1 MGYSELIR
9 IGMVLTAAWLGEL
22 IMTQWQTDGFRDRV
36 DAGQQ
41 LADALSSLRGQHPL
55 ILAIPRGGV
64 PIGRIVADRLDGE
77 LDVVL
82 VRKIGAPGNP
92 EYAIGAI
99 DEAGTIQR
107 SDDADLVD
115 ADDRYIRREAAEQL
129 ATIRARRQSYSLG
142 HPSIDPAGR
151 IVVVVDD
158 GLATG
163 ATMRSALLAVR
174 AHKPARLVC
183 AIPVASP
190 RGLQSVADVVDD
202 LVYLSA
208 PEHFR
213 AVGQF
218 YAQFPVVDDSE
229 VVRLLMRPPS
239 GSPAS
244 ALSEDIQIPADGL
257 LLDGNLQVPEGARGL
272 VIFTHGSGSNRHSP
286 RNRQVAQAMH
296 AKGLATLLFDLLS
309 EDEARDISARFDIP
323 RLTAR
328 LDAAT
333 QWAMRHPRTQAL
345 PIGLFGAST
354 GAAAALVLAA
364 RYPMVIKAVVSR
376 GGRPD
381 LAGHGALA
389 RVKASTLLIVGGA
402 DGEVI
407 ALNRSALSI
416 LPCHAELV
424 LVPNATHLFEEEGAM
439 ERVAALATSWFLQW
453 LPNQGGGVTAGG
465 R

>member
-1 MGYSELIR
+1 M
-9 IGMVLTAAWLGEL
+9 A
-22 IMTQWQTDGFRDRV
+22 QWQTDRFRDRT

-41 LADALSSLRGQHPL
+41 LADALSPLRGQHPL
-55 ILAIPRGGV
+55 VLAIPRGGV
-64 PIGRIVADRLDGE
+64 PIGRIVADRLGGE
-77 LDVVL
+77 LDIVL
-82 VRKIGAPGNP
+82 VRKLGAPGNP
-92 EYAIGAI
+92 EYAIGAV
-99 DEAGTIQR
+99 DETGTVLR
-107 SDDADLVD
+107 ADDAHFFDVD
-115 ADDRYIRREAAEQL
+115 DNYIECEAAEQL
-129 ATIRARRQSYSLG
+129 AIIRARRQSYGLG
-142 HPSIDPAGR
+142 HPPIDPAGR

-163 ATMRSALLAVR
+163 ATMRAALLAVHAR
-174 AHKPARLVC
+174 KPARLIC

-190 RGLQSVADVVDD
+190 RGLVSIADVVDD

-218 YAQFPVVDDSE
+218 YVQFPAVDDSE
-229 VVRLLMRPPS
+229 VVRLLMRAPPS
-239 GSPAS
+239 GSPTS
-244 ALSEDIQIPADGL
+244 AFSEDIQIPADGL
-257 LLDGNLQVPEGARGL
+257 LLDGNLQVPKGAHGL

-309 EDEARDISARFDIP
+309 EDEARNISARFDIP
-323 RLTAR
+323 KLTAR
-328 LDAAT
+328 LDAAI
-333 QWAMRHPRTQAL
+333 QWAMRHPCTQAL

-354 GAAAALVLAA
+354 GAAAALVLSA

-389 RVKASTLLIVGGA
+389 RVKAPTLLIVGGA
-402 DGEVI
+402 DSEVI

-453 LPNQGGGVTAGG
+453 LPNQGSVTAGV

>member
-1 MGYSELIR
+1 M
-9 IGMVLTAAWLGEL
+9 A
-22 IMTQWQTDGFRDRV
+22 QWQTDGFRDRT

-41 LADALSSLRGQHPL
+41 LAEALSSLRGQHPL

-77 LDVVL
+77 LDIVL

-92 EYAIGAI
+92 EYAIGAV
-99 DEAGTIQR
+99 DEAGTIQQ
-107 SDDADLVD
+107 SDDARLAG
-115 ADDRYIRREAAEQL
+115 ADDRYIKREAAEQL
-129 ATIRARRQSYSLG
+129 AVIRARRQGYGLG
-142 HPSIDPAGR
+142 HPPIDPAGR
-151 IVVVVDD
+151 TVVVVDD

-163 ATMRSALLAVR
+163 ATMRAALLAVR
-174 AHKPARLVC
+174 ARKPARLVC

-190 RGLQSVADVVDD
+190 RGLVSVTDVADD

-208 PEHFR
+208 PGHFR

-218 YAQFPVVDDSE
+218 YMQFPAVDDSE
-229 VVRLLMRPPS
+229 VVHLLMRSPS
-239 GSPAS
+239 GSPVP
-244 ALSEDIQIPADGL
+244 ALSEDVRIPADGL
-257 LLDGNLQVPEGARGL
+257 LLDGNLQVPQGAHGL
-272 VIFTHGSGSNRHSP
+272 VIFTHGSGSSRHSP
-286 RNRQVAQAMH
+286 RNRLVAQAMH
-296 AKGLATLLFDLLS
+296 AKGKGLATLLFDLLS

-333 QWAMRHPRTQAL
+333 RWAMHQPRTQAL

-364 RYPMVIKAVVSR
+364 RYPMMIKAVVSR

-389 RVKASTLLIVGGA
+389 RVQAPTLLIVGGA
-402 DGEVI
+402 DHEVI
-407 ALNRSALSI
+407 TLNRSALSV

-424 LVPNATHLFEEEGAM
+424 LVPNATHLFEEEGAI
-439 ERVAALATSWFLQW
+439 ERVAALATSWFVQW
-453 LPNQGGGVTAGG
+453 LPDQSRGVTVGM

>member
-1 MGYSELIR
+1 
-9 IGMVLTAAWLGEL
+9 
-22 IMTQWQTDGFRDRV
+22 MTMAQWQTDRFRDRT

-41 LADALSSLRGQHPL
+41 LADALSPLRGQHPL

-77 LDVVL
+77 LDIVL
-82 VRKIGAPGNP
+82 VRKLGAPGNP
-92 EYAIGAI
+92 EYAIGAV
-99 DEAGTIQR
+99 DETGTVLR
-107 SDDADLVD
+107 
-115 ADDRYIRREAAEQL
+115 ADDTYFSGVDDSYIEREAAEQL
-129 ATIRARRQSYSLG
+129 VIIRARRQSYGLG
-142 HPSIDPAGR
+142 HPPIDPAGR
-151 IVVVVDD
+151 TVVVVDD

-163 ATMRSALLAVR
+163 ATMRAALLAVR
-174 AHKPARLVC
+174 ARKPARLIC

-190 RGLQSVADVVDD
+190 RGLVSIANVVDD

-218 YAQFPVVDDSE
+218 YVQFPMVDDSE

-239 GSPAS
+239 GSPTS
-244 ALSEDIQIPADGL
+244 ALSENVQIPADGL
-257 LLDGNLQVPEGARGL
+257 LLDGTLQVPKGACGL

-286 RNRQVAQAMH
+286 RNRQVAQSMH

-328 LDAAT
+328 LDAAA
-333 QWAMRHPRTQAL
+333 QWAMHHPRTQAL

-364 RYPMVIKAVVSR
+364 RYPMVVKAVVSR

-389 RVKASTLLIVGGA
+389 RVKAPTLFIVGGA
-402 DGEVI
+402 DREVN

-416 LPCHAELV
+416 LPCHAEMV
-424 LVPNATHLFEEEGAM
+424 LVPNATHLFEEQGAM
-439 ERVAALATSWFLQW
+439 ERVAALATGWFQQW
-453 LPNQGGGVTAGG
+453 LPNQSGAIAGV

>member
-1 MGYSELIR
+1 M
-9 IGMVLTAAWLGEL
+9 A
-22 IMTQWQTDGFRDRV
+22 QWQTDGFRDRT

-41 LADALSSLRGQHPL
+41 LAEALSSLRGQHPL

-77 LDVVL
+77 LDIVL

-92 EYAIGAI
+92 EYAIGAV
-99 DEAGTIQR
+99 DEAGTIQQ
-107 SDDADLVD
+107 SDDARLAG
-115 ADDRYIRREAAEQL
+115 ADDHYIKREAAEQL
-129 ATIRARRQSYSLG
+129 AVIRVRRQGYGLG
-142 HPSIDPAGR
+142 HPPIDPAGR
-151 IVVVVDD
+151 TVVVVDD

-163 ATMRSALLAVR
+163 ATMRAALLAVR
-174 AHKPARLVC
+174 ARKPARLVC

-190 RGLQSVADVVDD
+190 RGLVSVTDVADD

-208 PEHFR
+208 PGHFR
-213 AVGQF
+213 SVGQF
-218 YAQFPVVDDSE
+218 YMQFPAVDDSE
-229 VVRLLMRPPS
+229 VVHLLMRSPS
-239 GSPAS
+239 GSPVP
-244 ALSEDIQIPADGL
+244 ALSEDVRIPADGL
-257 LLDGNLQVPEGARGL
+257 LLDGYLQVPQGAHGL
-272 VIFTHGSGSNRHSP
+272 VIFTHGSGSSRHSP
-286 RNRQVAQAMH
+286 RNRLVAQAMH

-333 QWAMRHPRTQAL
+333 RWAMHQPRTQTL

-389 RVKASTLLIVGGA
+389 RVQAPTLLIVGGA
-402 DGEVI
+402 DHEVI
-407 ALNRSALSI
+407 TLNRSALSV

-424 LVPNATHLFEEEGAM
+424 PVPNATHLFEEEGAI
-439 ERVAALATSWFLQW
+439 ERVAALATSWFVQW
-453 LPNQGGGVTAGG
+453 LPDQSRGVTVGM

>member
-1 MGYSELIR
+1 MAQWH
-9 IGMVLTAAWLGEL
+9 IGR
-22 IMTQWQTDGFRDRV
+22 FRDRI
-36 DAGQQ
+36 DAGQK

-92 EYAIGAI
+92 EYAIGAV
-99 DEAGTIQR
+99 DEAGIIRR
-107 SDDADLVD
+107 SDNARLVE
-115 ADDRYIRREAAEQL
+115 ADDRYIQREAAEQL
-129 ATIRARRQSYSLG
+129 AIIQARRQSYGLG
-142 HPSIDPAGR
+142 RPSIDPAGR
-151 IVVVVDD
+151 FVVVVDD

-163 ATMRSALLAVR
+163 STMRSALLAIR
-174 AHKPARLVC
+174 AHNPSRLIC
-183 AIPVASP
+183 AVPVASP
-190 RGLQSVADVVDD
+190 RGLASVADVADD
-202 LVYLSA
+202 LFYLSA

-213 AVGQF
+213 AVGQ
-218 YAQFPVVDDSE
+218 YYVQFPPVDDSE
-229 VVRLLMRPPS
+229 VVRLLMRSPS
-239 GSPAS
+239 GSS
-244 ALSEDIQIPADGL
+244 VSSISEDIQISVDGL
-257 LLDGNLQVPEGARGL
+257 LLNGNLQVPKGACGL

-286 RNRQVAQAMH
+286 RNRRVAQAMH

-309 EDEARDISARFDIP
+309 EEESRDASARFDIP

-333 QWAMRHPRTQAL
+333 RWAMHHPLTQAL
-345 PIGLFGAST
+345 SIGLFGAST

-364 RYPMVIKAVVSR
+364 RYPTVIKAVVSR

-381 LAGHGALA
+381 LAGHGMLA
-389 RVKASTLLIVGGA
+389 RVKAPTLLIVGGA
-402 DGEVI
+402 DREVI
-407 ALNRSALSI
+407 ALNRSALPV

-439 ERVAALATSWFLQW
+439 EKVAELAISWFRQW
-453 LPNQGGGVTAGG
+453 LPNQSRIVMAGA

>member
-1 MGYSELIR
+1 M
-9 IGMVLTAAWLGEL
+9 A
-22 IMTQWQTDGFRDRV
+22 QWQTDGFRDRT

-41 LADALSSLRGQHPL
+41 LAEALSSLRGQHPL
-55 ILAIPRGGV
+55 ILAIPRGGL

-77 LDVVL
+77 LDIVL

-92 EYAIGAI
+92 EYAIGAV
-99 DEAGTIQR
+99 DEAGTIQQ
-107 SDDADLVD
+107 SDDARLAG
-115 ADDRYIRREAAEQL
+115 ADDHYIKHEAAEQL
-129 ATIRARRQSYSLG
+129 AIIRARRQGYGLG
-142 HPSIDPAGR
+142 RPPIDPAGR
-151 IVVVVDD
+151 TVVVVDD

-163 ATMRSALLAVR
+163 ATMRAALLAVR
-174 AHKPARLVC
+174 ARKPARLVC

-190 RGLQSVADVVDD
+190 RGLVSVTDVADD

-208 PEHFR
+208 PGHFR

-218 YAQFPVVDDSE
+218 YMQFPAVDDSE
-229 VVRLLMRPPS
+229 VVHLLMRSPS
-239 GSPAS
+239 GSPVS
-244 ALSEDIQIPADGL
+244 ALSEEVRIPADGL
-257 LLDGNLQVPEGARGL
+257 LLDGNLLVPQGVHGL
-272 VIFTHGSGSNRHSP
+272 VIFTHGSGSSRHSP
-286 RNRQVAQAMH
+286 RHRLVAQAMH

-333 QWAMRHPRTQAL
+333 RWAMHQPRTQTL

-389 RVKASTLLIVGGA
+389 RVQAPTLLIVGGA
-402 DGEVI
+402 DHEVI
-407 ALNRSALSI
+407 TLNRSALSV

-424 LVPNATHLFEEEGAM
+424 LVPNATHLFEEEGAI
-439 ERVAALATSWFLQW
+439 ERVAALATSWFVQW
-453 LPNQGGGVTAGG
+453 LPDQSRGVTVGM

>member
-1 MGYSELIR
+1 M
-9 IGMVLTAAWLGEL
+9 A
-22 IMTQWQTDGFRDRV
+22 QWQTDGFRDRI
-36 DAGQQ
+36 DAGEK

-99 DEAGTIQR
+99 DEAGTVQWT
-107 SDDADLVD
+107 DDAGFVD
-115 ADDRYIRREAAEQL
+115 ADDRYIKREAAEQL
-129 ATIRARRQSYSLG
+129 AIIRARRQSYSLG
-142 HPSIDPAGR
+142 RPSIDPAGR
-151 IVVVVDD
+151 TVIVVDD

-174 AHKPARLVC
+174 ARKPSRLVC

-208 PEHFR
+208 PEHFH

-218 YAQFPVVDDSE
+218 YVQFPAVEDSE
-229 VVRLLMRPPS
+229 VERLLTR
-239 GSPAS
+239 SPARSPVS
-244 ALSEDIQIPADGL
+244 AVSEDIQISADGL
-257 LLDGNLQVPEGARGL
+257 LLDGILQVPVGACGL

-286 RNRQVAQAMH
+286 RNRRVAQAMH

-309 EDEARDISARFDIP
+309 EEEARDISARFDIP

-328 LDAAT
+328 LDAAVR
-333 QWAMRHPRTQAL
+333 WAMNHPHTQSL
-345 PIGLFGAST
+345 SIGLFGAST

-389 RVKASTLLIVGGA
+389 RVKAPTLLIVGGA
-402 DGEVI
+402 DREVI
-407 ALNRSALSI
+407 TLNRSALSI
-416 LPCHAELV
+416 LTCHAELV

-439 ERVAALATSWFLQW
+439 ERVETLATSWFLQW
-453 LPNQGGGVTAGG
+453 LPNQSRRVVAGTH
-465 R
+465 

>member
-1 MGYSELIR
+1 M
-9 IGMVLTAAWLGEL
+9 A
-22 IMTQWQTDGFRDRV
+22 QWQTDRFRDRT

-41 LADALSSLRGQHPL
+41 LADALSPLRGQHPL

-77 LDVVL
+77 LDIVL
-82 VRKIGAPGNP
+82 VRKLGAPGNP
-92 EYAIGAI
+92 EYAIGAV
-99 DEAGTIQR
+99 DETGTILR
-107 SDDADLVD
+107 VDDTYFSDVD
-115 ADDRYIRREAAEQL
+115 DSYIEREAAEQL
-129 ATIRARRQSYSLG
+129 AIIRARRQSYGLG
-142 HPSIDPAGR
+142 HPPIDPAGR

-163 ATMRSALLAVR
+163 ATMRAALLSVR
-174 AHKPARLVC
+174 ARKPARLIC

-190 RGLQSVADVVDD
+190 RGLVSIADVVDD

-218 YAQFPVVDDSE
+218 YVQFPAVDDSE
-229 VVRLLMRPPS
+229 VVSLLMRTPS
-239 GSPAS
+239 GSSTS

-257 LLDGNLQVPEGARGL
+257 LLDGNLQVPKGASGL

-328 LDAAT
+328 LDAAA
-333 QWAMRHPRTQAL
+333 QWAMHHPRTRAL

-389 RVKASTLLIVGGA
+389 RVKAPTLLIVGGA
-402 DGEVI
+402 DREVI

-416 LPCHAELV
+416 LPCHAEML

-439 ERVAALATSWFLQW
+439 ERVAALATSWFAQW
-453 LPNQGGGVTAGG
+453 LQNQNHSVTAGI

>member
-1 MGYSELIR
+1 M
-9 IGMVLTAAWLGEL
+9 A
-22 IMTQWQTDGFRDRV
+22 QWQTDRFRDRT

-41 LADALSSLRGQHPL
+41 LADALSPLRGQHPL
-55 ILAIPRGGV
+55 VLAIPRGGV
-64 PIGRIVADRLDGE
+64 PIGRIVADRLGGE
-77 LDVVL
+77 LDIVL
-82 VRKIGAPGNP
+82 VRKLGAPGNP
-92 EYAIGAI
+92 EYAIGAV
-99 DEAGTIQR
+99 DETGTVLR
-107 SDDADLVD
+107 ADDAHFFDVD
-115 ADDRYIRREAAEQL
+115 DNYIECEAAGQL
-129 ATIRARRQSYSLG
+129 AIIRARRQSYGLG
-142 HPSIDPAGR
+142 HPPIDPAGR

-163 ATMRSALLAVR
+163 ATMRAALLAVR
-174 AHKPARLVC
+174 ARKPTRLIC

-190 RGLQSVADVVDD
+190 RGLVSIADVVDD

-213 AVGQF
+213 SVGQF
-218 YAQFPVVDDSE
+218 YVQFPAVDDSE
-229 VVRLLMRPPS
+229 VVRLLMRTPPS
-239 GSPAS
+239 GSPTS
-244 ALSEDIQIPADGL
+244 ALSEDIRIPADGL
-257 LLDGNLQVPEGARGL
+257 LLDGNLQVPKGAHGL

-309 EDEARDISARFDIP
+309 EDEARNISARFDIP
-323 RLTAR
+323 KLTAR
-328 LDAAT
+328 LDAAA
-333 QWAMRHPRTQAL
+333 QWAMHHPRTQAL
-345 PIGLFGAST
+345 SIGLFGAST
-354 GAAAALVLAA
+354 GAAAALVLSA

-389 RVKASTLLIVGGA
+389 RVKAPTLLIVGGE

-453 LPNQGGGVTAGG
+453 LPNQGSVTADV

>member
-1 MGYSELIR
+1 
-9 IGMVLTAAWLGEL
+9 
-22 IMTQWQTDGFRDRV
+22 MTQGQTDGFRNRT

-41 LADALSSLRGQHPL
+41 LADALASLRGQHPL

-77 LDVVL
+77 LDIVL
-82 VRKIGAPGNP
+82 VRKIGAPDNP

-99 DEAGTIQR
+99 DETGAILR
-107 SDDADLVD
+107 SDDAVFFDVD
-115 ADDRYIRREAAEQL
+115 ESYLKREAAEQL
-129 ATIRARRQSYSLG
+129 AAIRARRKIYSLD
-142 HPSIDPAGR
+142 HAAIDPAGR

-163 ATMRSALLAVR
+163 ATMRAALLAVR
-174 AHKPARLVC
+174 ARKPSRLVC

-190 RGLQSVADVVDD
+190 RGLVSVADVVDD

-218 YAQFPVVDDSE
+218 YESFPAVEDSE
-229 VVRLLMRPPS
+229 VVRLLRRPTS

-244 ALSEDIQIPADGL
+244 AVSEDIRISADGL
-257 LLDGNLQVPEGARGL
+257 LLDGNLQVPEKACGL
-272 VIFTHGSGSNRHSP
+272 VIFAHGSGSSRSSP
-286 RNRQVAQAMH
+286 RNRQVAQTMH
-296 AKGLATLLFDLLS
+296 KNGLATLLFDLLG
-309 EDEARDISARFDIP
+309 EDEARDVSARFDIP
-323 RLTAR
+323 RLATR
-328 LDAAT
+328 LDAAM
-333 QWAMRHPRTQAL
+333 QWAMHHPQTQAL

-364 RYPMVIKAVVSR
+364 RHPMAIKAVVSR

-389 RVKASTLLIVGGA
+389 RVKAPTLLIVGGA
-402 DGEVI
+402 DSEVI
-407 ALNRSALSI
+407 VLNRSALLI

-424 LVPNATHLFEEEGAM
+424 LIPNATHLFEEQGAM
-439 ERVAALATSWFLQW
+439 ERVAALAASWFQQW
-453 LPNQGGGVTAGG
+453 LPDQGRVASAGM

>member
-1 MGYSELIR
+1 M
-9 IGMVLTAAWLGEL
+9 A
-22 IMTQWQTDGFRDRV
+22 QWQNDGFRDRT

-41 LADALSSLRGQHPL
+41 LAEALSSLRGQHPL
-55 ILAIPRGGV
+55 VLAIPRGGV
-64 PIGRIVADRLDGE
+64 PIGRIVADHLDGE
-77 LDVVL
+77 LDIVL

-92 EYAIGAI
+92 EYAIGAV
-99 DEAGTIQR
+99 DEAGAIQQ
-107 SDDADLVD
+107 SDDACLVD
-115 ADDRYIRREAAEQL
+115 ADDHYIRREAARQL
-129 ATIRARRQSYSLG
+129 AVIRARRQGYGLG
-142 HPSIDPAGR
+142 HPPIDPAGR
-151 IVVVVDD
+151 TVIVVDD

-163 ATMRSALLAVR
+163 ATMRAALLAVR
-174 AHKPARLVC
+174 ARKPARLVC

-190 RGLQSVADVVDD
+190 RGLVSVADVADD

-218 YAQFPVVDDSE
+218 YVQFPAVDDSE
-229 VVRLLMRPPS
+229 VMHLLMRSPS
-239 GSPAS
+239 GSPVS
-244 ALSEDIQIPADGL
+244 ALAEDVRIPADGL
-257 LLDGNLQVPEGARGL
+257 LLDGSLQVPQGAHGL
-272 VIFTHGSGSNRHSP
+272 VVFTHGSGSNRHSP
-286 RNRQVAQAMH
+286 RNRLVAQAMH

-309 EDEARDISARFDIP
+309 EDEAGDVSVRFDIS

-333 QWAMRHPRTQAL
+333 RWAMHHPRTQTL

-364 RYPMVIKAVVSR
+364 RCPVVIKAVVSR

-389 RVKASTLLIVGGA
+389 RVQAPTLLIVGGA
-402 DGEVI
+402 DHEVI
-407 ALNRSALSI
+407 TLNRSALSV
-416 LPCHAELV
+416 LSCHVELA
-424 LVPNATHLFEEEGAM
+424 LVPDATHLFEEEGAI
-439 ERVAALATSWFLQW
+439 ERVAELATNWFVQW
-453 LPNQGGGVTAGG
+453 LPDQGRGVTAGL

>member
-1 MGYSELIR
+1 M
-9 IGMVLTAAWLGEL
+9 A
-22 IMTQWQTDGFRDRV
+22 QWQTDGFRDRT

-41 LADALSSLRGQHPL
+41 LAEALSSLRGQHPL

-77 LDVVL
+77 LDIVL

-92 EYAIGAI
+92 EYAIGAV
-99 DEAGTIQR
+99 DEAGTIQQ
-107 SDDADLVD
+107 SDDACLAG
-115 ADDRYIRREAAEQL
+115 ADDRYIKREAAEQL
-129 ATIRARRQSYSLG
+129 AVIRARRQDYGLG
-142 HPSIDPAGR
+142 HPPIDPAGR
-151 IVVVVDD
+151 TVIVVDD

-163 ATMRSALLAVR
+163 ATLRAALLAAR
-174 AHKPARLVC
+174 ARKPARLVC

-190 RGLQSVADVVDD
+190 RGLVSVADVADD

-208 PEHFR
+208 PKHFR
-213 AVGQF
+213 SVGQF
-218 YAQFPVVDDSE
+218 YMQFPAVDDSE
-229 VVRLLMRPPS
+229 VVRLLMRSPS
-239 GSPAS
+239 GSPVS
-244 ALSEDIQIPADGL
+244 ALSEDVRIPADGL
-257 LLDGNLQVPEGARGL
+257 LLDGNLQVPQDAHGL

-286 RNRQVAQAMH
+286 RHRLVAQAMH
-296 AKGLATLLFDLLS
+296 ARGLATLLFDLLS

-333 QWAMRHPRTQAL
+333 RWAMHHPGTQAL

-364 RYPMVIKAVVSR
+364 RHPTVIKAVVSR

-389 RVKASTLLIVGGA
+389 RAQAPTLLIVGGA
-402 DGEVI
+402 DHEVI
-407 ALNRSALSI
+407 ALNRSALSV

-424 LVPNATHLFEEEGAM
+424 LVPNATHLFEEEGAI
-439 ERVAALATSWFLQW
+439 ERVAALATSWFVQW
-453 LPNQGGGVTAGG
+453 LPDQGRGATAGA

>member
-1 MGYSELIR
+1 M
-9 IGMVLTAAWLGEL
+9 
-22 IMTQWQTDGFRDRV
+22 IMTQGQTDGFRNRT

-41 LADALSSLRGQHPL
+41 LADALASLRGQHPL
-55 ILAIPRGGV
+55 VLAIPRGGV

-77 LDVVL
+77 LDIVL
-82 VRKIGAPGNP
+82 VRKIGAPDNP

-99 DEAGTIQR
+99 DETGAILR
-107 SDDADLVD
+107 SDDSNFFDVD
-115 ADDRYIRREAAEQL
+115 ESYLKREAAEQL
-129 ATIRARRQSYSLG
+129 AAIRARRKIYSLD
-142 HPSIDPAGR
+142 HAAIDPAGR
-151 IVVVVDD
+151 TVVVVDD

-163 ATMRSALLAVR
+163 ATMRAALLAVR
-174 AHKPARLVC
+174 ARKPSRLVC

-190 RGLQSVADVVDD
+190 RGLVSVADVVDD

-218 YAQFPVVDDSE
+218 YESFPAVEDSE
-229 VVRLLMRPPS
+229 VVRLLRQSTPR
-239 GSPAS
+239 SPAS
-244 ALSEDIQIPADGL
+244 AVSEDIRIPADGL
-257 LLDGNLQVPEGARGL
+257 LLDGNLQVPEKACGL
-272 VIFTHGSGSNRHSP
+272 VIFAQGSGSSRNSP

-296 AKGLATLLFDLLS
+296 KNGLATLLFDLLG
-309 EDEARDISARFDIP
+309 EDEASDASARFDIP
-323 RLTAR
+323 RLTGR
-328 LDAAT
+328 LDAAM
-333 QWAMRHPRTQAL
+333 QWAMHHPHARAL

-364 RYPMVIKAVVSR
+364 RHPMAVKAVVSR

-389 RVKASTLLIVGGA
+389 RVKAPTLLIVGGA
-402 DGEVI
+402 DSEVI
-407 ALNRSALSI
+407 VLNRSALLM

-424 LVPNATHLFEEEGAM
+424 LIPNATHLFEEQGAM
-439 ERVAALATSWFLQW
+439 ERVAALAASWFQQW
-453 LPNQGGGVTAGG
+453 LPDQGREVSAGM

>member
-1 MGYSELIR
+1 M
-9 IGMVLTAAWLGEL
+9 A
-22 IMTQWQTDGFRDRV
+22 QPQTDGFLDRT

-41 LADALSSLRGQHPL
+41 LAQALSSLRGQHPL

-77 LDVVL
+77 FDVVL

-99 DEAGTIQR
+99 DETGAVLR
-107 SDDADLVD
+107 SGHADFFDVDDD
-115 ADDRYIRREAAEQL
+115 YIKREAAEQL

-142 HPSIDPAGR
+142 HAAIDPAGR
-151 IVVVVDD
+151 IAVVVDD

-163 ATMRSALLAVR
+163 ATMRAALLAVR
-174 AHKPARLVC
+174 ARKPARLVC
-183 AIPVASP
+183 AVPVASP

-202 LVYLSA
+202 LVCLSA
-208 PEHFR
+208 PDHFR

-218 YAQFPVVDDSE
+218 YANFPAVDDSE
-229 VVRLLMRPPS
+229 VIRLLVRSPS
-239 GSPAS
+239 ESPAPV
-244 ALSEDIQIPADGL
+244 LSEDVRIPVDGL
-257 LLDGNLQVPEGARGL
+257 LLDGHLQVPQGAHGL
-272 VIFTHGSGSNRHSP
+272 VIFTHGSGSNRRSP
-286 RNRQVAQAMH
+286 RNRLVADAMH
-296 AKGLATLLFDLLS
+296 AKGLATLLFDLLV
-309 EDEARDISARFDIP
+309 EDEASDLSARFDIP

-328 LDAAT
+328 LDAAIR
-333 QWAMRHPRTQAL
+333 WAAHHSRTQSL

-364 RYPMVIKAVVSR
+364 RYPMAIKAVVSR

-389 RVKASTLLIVGGA
+389 QVQAPTLLIVGGA
-402 DGEVI
+402 DHEVI
-407 ALNRSALSI
+407 ALNRSALLV

-424 LVPNATHLFEEEGAM
+424 LVPNATHLFEEEGAI
-439 ERVAALATSWFLQW
+439 ERVAALATSWFVQW
-453 LPNQGGGVTAGG
+453 MPDQSRDVTAGVP
-465 R
+465 

>member
-1 MGYSELIR
+1 M
-9 IGMVLTAAWLGEL
+9 A
-22 IMTQWQTDGFRDRV
+22 QWQTDRFRDRM
-36 DAGQQ
+36 DAGLQ

-82 VRKIGAPGNP
+82 VRKIGAPGNS

-107 SDDADLVD
+107 SVDAGLVG
-115 ADDRYIRREAAEQL
+115 ADDRYIEREAAEQL

-142 HPSIDPAGR
+142 HPSLDPAGR
-151 IVVVVDD
+151 TVVVVDD

-163 ATMRSALLAVR
+163 ATMRAALMAVR
-174 AHKPARLVC
+174 AQKPSRLIC

-190 RGLQSVADVVDD
+190 RGLQSIADVVDD

-218 YAQFPVVDDSE
+218 YAQFPAVDDSE
-229 VVRLLMRPPS
+229 VVRLLMQPS
-239 GSPAS
+239 SRSPAS
-244 ALSEDIQIPADGL
+244 IVSEDIQISADGL
-257 LLDGNLQVPEGARGL
+257 LLDGNLQVPEGASGL
-272 VIFTHGSGSNRHSP
+272 VIFTHGRGSNRNSP
-286 RNRQVAQAMH
+286 RNRRVAQAMH

-309 EDEARDISARFDIP
+309 EEEARDISARFDIP

-333 QWAMRHPRTQAL
+333 RWAMSQPHTQAL
-345 PIGLFGAST
+345 SIGLFGAST

-364 RYPMVIKAVVSR
+364 RYPMVVKAVVSR

-389 RVKASTLLIVGGA
+389 RVKAPTLLIVGGA
-402 DGEVI
+402 DREVI
-407 ALNRSALSI
+407 TLNRSALSI
-416 LPCHAELV
+416 LTCHAELV

-439 ERVAALATSWFLQW
+439 ERVEALATSWFLRW
-453 LPNQGGGVTAGG
+453 LPNRSRIVMAGT

>member
-1 MGYSELIR
+1 LIADVSR
-9 IGMVLTAAWLGEL
+9 MARRPMT
-22 IMTQWQTDGFRDRV
+22 MTQWQTDGFRDRT

-41 LADALSSLRGQHPL
+41 LAQALSSLRGKHPL

-77 LDVVL
+77 LDIVL

-92 EYAIGAI
+92 EYAIGAV
-99 DEAGTIQR
+99 DEAGAIQQ
-107 SDDADLVD
+107 SDDARLVD
-115 ADDRYIRREAAEQL
+115 ADDRYIRREAARQL
-129 ATIRARRQSYSLG
+129 AVIQARRQGYGLG
-142 HPSIDPAGR
+142 HPPIDPAGR
-151 IVVVVDD
+151 TVVVVDD

-163 ATMRSALLAVR
+163 ATMRAALLAVR
-174 AHKPARLVC
+174 ARKPARLVC
-183 AIPVASP
+183 AVPVASP
-190 RGLQSVADVVDD
+190 RGLVSVADVADS

-208 PEHFR
+208 PDHFQ

-218 YAQFPVVDDSE
+218 YANFPAVDDSE
-229 VVRLLMRPPS
+229 VVHLLMRSPS
-239 GSPAS
+239 GSPVPVRA
-244 ALSEDIQIPADGL
+244 EDVRIPADGL
-257 LLDGNLQVPEGARGL
+257 LLDGNLQLPQEARGL

-286 RNRQVAQAMH
+286 RHRLVAQAMH

-309 EDEARDISARFDIP
+309 EDEAADLSARFDIP
-323 RLTAR
+323 RLAAR

-333 QWAMRHPRTQAL
+333 RWAMHHPRTQAL

-364 RYPMVIKAVVSR
+364 RYPKVIKAVVSR

-389 RVKASTLLIVGGA
+389 RVQAPTLLIVGGA
-402 DGEVI
+402 DHEVV
-407 ALNRSALSI
+407 ALNRSALSVI
-416 LPCHAELV
+416 PCHVELV
-424 LVPNATHLFEEEGAM
+424 LVPNATHLFEEEGAI
-439 ERVAALATSWFLQW
+439 ERVAELATHWFVRW
-453 LPNQGGGVTAGG
+453 MPDQGRGVTADV

>member
-1 MGYSELIR
+1 MAQR
-9 IGMVLTAAWLGEL
+9 
-22 IMTQWQTDGFRDRV
+22 QPDGFLDRI

-41 LADALSSLRGQHPL
+41 LAEALSSLRGQHPL

-64 PIGRIVADRLDGE
+64 PIGRVVADSLDGE
-77 LDVVL
+77 LDIVL

-92 EYAIGAI
+92 EYAVGAI
-99 DEAGTIQR
+99 DETGAVLR
-107 SDDADLVD
+107 SDNAGFFDVD
-115 ADDRYIRREAAEQL
+115 DNYIKREAAEQL

-142 HPSIDPAGR
+142 HAAIDPAGR
-151 IVVVVDD
+151 IAVVVDD

-163 ATMRSALLAVR
+163 ATMRAALLAVR
-174 AHKPARLVC
+174 ARKPARLVC
-183 AIPVASP
+183 AVPVASP
-190 RGLQSVADVVDD
+190 RGLLSVADVVDD

-208 PEHFR
+208 PEHFQ

-218 YAQFPVVDDSE
+218 YVNFPAVGDSE
-229 VVRLLMRPPS
+229 VMRLLMRSPP
-239 GSPAS
+239 GPRVS
-244 ALSEDIQIPADGL
+244 ALSEDIRIPVDGL
-257 LLDGNLQVPEGARGL
+257 LLDGDLQVPQEACGL

-286 RNRQVAQAMH
+286 RNRLVAQTMR
-296 AKGLATLLFDLLS
+296 AKGLGTLLFDLLS

-333 QWAMRHPRTQAL
+333 RWAMHHPDTQAL

-354 GAAAALVLAA
+354 GAAATLVLAA
-364 RYPMVIKAVVSR
+364 RYPTVIKAVVSR

-389 RVKASTLLIVGGA
+389 RVQAPTLLIVGGA
-402 DGEVI
+402 DHEVI
-407 ALNRSALSI
+407 ALNRSALSV
-416 LPCHAELV
+416 LSCHAELV
-424 LVPNATHLFEEEGAM
+424 LVPNATHLFEEEGAI
-439 ERVAALATSWFLQW
+439 ERVAELATSWFVQW
-453 LPNQGGGVTAGG
+453 MPEQSHGITAGV